1 MLPFFFKKIYKVADK
16 KFIKRKQYKTLLSVL
31 ASGSTPEARRLLKDY
46 CGEDAF
52 SEVDLE
58 SKLANLY
65 AKSTSKLDLEKDFA
79 NIHPHKEFILKYCQ
93 PMDCKEPININDLNS
108 SNTKVVK
115 QVDIIT
121 PPTKQEIENPTEG
134 KACTCGCQ
142 KYANADG
149 DSTSSG
155 MNNTVMALSIIGLV
169 SIVALT
175 TTVILLKSS
184 KI

>member
-1 MLPFFFKKIYKVADK
+1 VADQKVRK
-16 KFIKRKQYKTLLSVL
+16 KKQYKTLLSVL

-58 SKLANLY
+58 NKLANLY
-65 AKSTSKLDLEKDFA
+65 ANSTSKLDLEKEFA
-79 NIHPHKEFILKYCQ
+79 NIHPHKEFILKYYK
-93 PMDCKEPININDLNS
+93 MDCQEPINVNDLNP

-121 PPTKQEIENPTEG
+121 PPTKSEIENPTEG
-134 KACTCGCQ
+134 RACTCGCQ
-142 KYANADG
+142 KYANAEG
-149 DSTSSG
+149 ESSPSG
-155 MNNTVMALSIIGLV
+155 TNNMIMALSIIGLV

-175 TTVILLKSS
+175 TTVILLKSKNS
-184 KI
+184 

>member
-1 MLPFFFKKIYKVADK
+1 MADK
-16 KFIKRKQYKTLLSVL
+16 KFVKKKQYKTLLSVL

-58 SKLANLY
+58 NKLAKMY
-65 AKSTSKLDLEKDFA
+65 ATSTSKLDLEKQFA
-79 NIHPHKEFILKYCQ
+79 EIHPHKEFILKYCTK
-93 PMDCKEPININDLNS
+93 MDCNEPINVNDLNT
-108 SNTKVVK
+108 SNTRVVK

-121 PPTKQEIENPTEG
+121 PPTKEEIENPTEG
-134 KACTCGCQ
+134 RACSCGCK
-142 KYANADG
+142 KYSNADG
-149 DSTSSG
+149 DSSSNSSQPNMMMMVG
-155 MNNTVMALSIIGLV
+155 VIGIV

-175 TTVILLKSS
+175 TTILFLRTN